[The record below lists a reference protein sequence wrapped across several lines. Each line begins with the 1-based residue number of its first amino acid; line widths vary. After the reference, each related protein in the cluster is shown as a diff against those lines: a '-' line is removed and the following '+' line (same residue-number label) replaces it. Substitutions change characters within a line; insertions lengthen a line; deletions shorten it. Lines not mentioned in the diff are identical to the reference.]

1 MNEGRPERKVWAVVA
16 GGGTGGHAVPAVA
29 IGRALVERG
38 HPPGSVH
45 FVGSQR
51 GIEGR
56 MAPAA
61 GFAITLLPGR
71 GIARRL
77 SWSNVGAVAGLLA
90 AVVRATWL
98 LLRLRPSVVIS
109 VGGYASVACSV
120 AAVLLRIPLVV
131 AEQNAVPGLA
141 NRLAGRFARVSAVS
155 FPCTPM
161 PKAVLTGNP
170 VRPEILAADR
180 TPAGMT
186 AAREALGLPGDYRV
200 IAVAGGSLGAR
211 RINEATLEF
220 ARMWKDRQ
228 GIAIRHVVGER
239 DFEAVLASAVGLAQ
253 TSGHDP
259 GSRPQG
265 GPGLIY
271 QLVRFEERMDLLL
284 SAADVT
290 VQRAGASTVSEVT
303 VVGVPSLLVPL
314 PGAPGDHQ
322 TVNAM
327 RLVDAGAA
335 VMVADSELNADRL
348 AVELEAL
355 LDDPRRLEAMSRA
368 ARSLAF
374 PAAADSVAALAE
386 KYARG

>member
-1 MNEGRPERKVWAVVA
+1 MNEGGPGRKVWAVVA

-38 HPPGSVH
+38 HPPGSIR
-45 FVGSQR
+45 FVGSRR
-51 GIEGR
+51 GIEAR
-56 MAPAA
+56 LAPAA
-61 GFAITLLPGR
+61 GFEITLLPGR

-77 SWSNVGAVAGLLA
+77 SWSNVGAVAGLGA
-90 AVVRATWL
+90 AVFRATWL
-98 LLRLRPSVVIS
+98 LFRLRPAVVIS
-109 VGGYASVACSV
+109 VGGYASVACSA

-141 NRLAGRFARVSAVS
+141 NRLAARFARACAVS
-155 FPCTPM
+155 FPGTPM
-161 PKAVLTGNP
+161 PRAVLTGNP
-170 VRPEILAADR
+170 VRREILAADR
-180 TPAGMT
+180 TPTGMM
-186 AAREALGLPGDYRV
+186 AARHAFGLPGDYKV

-211 RINEATLEF
+211 RINDATLELVR
-220 ARMWKDRQ
+220 AWKDRR

-239 DFEAVLASAVGLAQ
+239 DFEAVLASAGGLVQ
-253 TSGHDP
+253 PSGYDP
-259 GSRPQG
+259 AARSQSAE
-265 GPGLIY
+265 GLIY
-271 QLVRFEERMDLLL
+271 QVVGFEDRMDLLL
-284 SAADVT
+284 SAADVA
-290 VQRAGASTVSEVT
+290 VQRAGASTIAEVT

-322 TVNAM
+322 TLNAT

-335 VMVADSELNADRL
+335 VMVADAQLNGDRL

-355 LDDPRRLEAMSRA
+355 LDDPQRLDVMSRA

-374 PAAADSVAALAE
+374 PEAADSVAVLAE

>member
-1 MNEGRPERKVWAVVA
+1 
-16 GGGTGGHAVPAVA
+16 
-29 IGRALVERG
+29 
-38 HPPGSVH
+38 
-45 FVGSQR
+45 
-51 GIEGR
+51 

-61 GFAITLLPGR
+61 GFEITLLPGR

-77 SWSNVGAVAGLLA
+77 SWSNVGAVAGLSA

-98 LLRLRPSVVIS
+98 LRRLRPAVVIS

-120 AAVLLRIPLVV
+120 AAVVLRIPLVV

-141 NRLAGRFARVSAVS
+141 NRLAGRFARVCAVS
-155 FPCTPM
+155 FPGTPM

-180 TPAGMT
+180 TPAGMS
-186 AAREALGLPGDYRV
+186 AAREALGLPGDYKV

-220 ARMWKDRQ
+220 ARMWKERQ
-228 GIAIRHVVGER
+228 GVAIRHVVGER
-239 DFEAVLASAVGLAQ
+239 DFGSVLASAGALAQ
-253 TSGHDP
+253 TSGREP
-259 GSRPQG
+259 GSRSEG
-265 GPGLIY
+265 SSGLIY
-271 QLVRFEERMDLLL
+271 QVVSFEERMDLLL
-284 SAADVT
+284 SAADVA
-290 VQRAGASTVSEVT
+290 VQRAGASTASEVT
-303 VVGVPSLLVPL
+303 VLGVPSLLVPL

-322 TVNAM
+322 TLNAM

-335 VMVADSELNADRL
+335 VMVADSELNGDRL

-355 LDDPRRLEAMSRA
+355 LDDPRRLKAMSRA

-374 PAAADSVAALAE
+374 PEAADSVAALAE